1 MKSEITVRTQGIKG
15 GNAKFETK
23 GCVTLCITDRGQKLS
38 DLVIDAD
45 SFTGSGR
52 TYKHR
57 EKTLINID
65 FESQPIFRGTIEE
78 LVAKLKPDVQ
88 IVSDERTDKIK
99 RIKDI
104 LGVWGATSCAELN
117 RDHSPCKNSIGEGK
131 SNVSELIEQFDA
143 NGVSAVT
150 YNDEL
155 EIGWNDYN
163 YEDLSDD
170 LIDEIFEIIE
180 EYEADMLKTESR
192 CQD

>member
-15 GNAKFETK
+15 GDAKFTNVGCTTIYATDK
-23 GCVTLCITDRGQKLS
+23 GQTRN
-38 DLVIDAD
+38 DLVIDLD

-52 TYKHR
+52 DYQR
-57 EKTLINID
+57 RDNTLINIT
-65 FESQPIFRGTIEE
+65 FEGQPAFNGTIQQ
-78 LVAKLKPDVQ
+78 LVAKLNPNAFYSGKAL
-88 IVSDERTDKIK
+88 KIK

-163 YEDLSDD
+163 YEDLSED
-170 LIDEIFEIIE
+170 LIDEIADIIDN
-180 EYEADMLKTESR
+180 YETDMLKTESR